1 MFFSSISFMFYNP
14 LCRSVK
20 SMAFHFHKSFTCHM
34 FSTTFPTQLKGNGI
48 KFKIHQAK
56 PQKTQSCHDSFLQK
70 SLTFGSFILTQQT
83 NSRHA
88 KNPQTVLINLPQQ
101 KAAPPCYP
109 ISGSSH
115 HIPVGSF
122 ENQPL
127 LFLFLNSSRGGEGG
141 ELGRR
146 SPVAP

>member
-1 MFFSSISFMFYNP
+1 
-14 LCRSVK
+14 
-20 SMAFHFHKSFTCHM
+20 
-34 FSTTFPTQLKGNGI
+34 
-48 KFKIHQAK
+48 
-56 PQKTQSCHDSFLQK
+56 
-70 SLTFGSFILTQQT
+70 
-83 NSRHA
+83 
-88 KNPQTVLINLPQQ
+88 VLINLPQQ